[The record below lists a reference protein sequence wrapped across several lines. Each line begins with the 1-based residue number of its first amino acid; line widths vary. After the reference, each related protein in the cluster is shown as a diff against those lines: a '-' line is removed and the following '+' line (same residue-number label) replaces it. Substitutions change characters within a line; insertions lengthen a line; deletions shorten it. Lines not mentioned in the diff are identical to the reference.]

1 LEARKHDD
9 FDDNELS
16 SLSLPVSL
24 SLSLSP
30 PLSSFHNLPNTRKDK
45 NCSAD
50 LERLVAIFFF
60 FFFFFLPTVAS
71 LGAAFTERDS
81 QSFFFFLG

>member
-9 FDDNELS
+9 LDDNELQ
-16 SLSLPVSL
+16 LSLSL

-30 PLSSFHNLPNTRKDK
+30 VVKLPQSSEDK

-50 LERLVAIFFF
+50 LQRPVAIFFF

-81 QSFFFFLG
+81 QSFFSFLG

>member
-9 FDDNELS
+9 FDNNELS
-16 SLSLPVSL
+16 SLSLPLSLSL

-60 FFFFFLPTVAS
+60 FFFLPTVAS

>member
-9 FDDNELS
+9 LDVNELQ
-16 SLSLPVSL
+16 LSL
-24 SLSLSP
+24 SLSLS
-30 PLSSFHNLPNTRKDK
+30 LSNFHNLPNTRKDK

-50 LERLVAIFFF
+50 LQRPVAIFFF
-60 FFFFFLPTVAS
+60 FSFFLPTVAS

-81 QSFFFFLG
+81 QSFSFFLG